1 MSSENDI
8 TETKEYQEMM
18 ELQKK
23 LMEKMEQ
30 FKELDQKQKLENL
43 FSALTNGLYKRII
56 SDEATAAEFSSA
68 VNLLKN
74 NNITI
79 DVDTSDELQKLEEAL
94 EKRRSKK
101 KVLTKEDIDELKE
114 DNSPNVINFKR

>member
-1 MSSENDI
+1 MNENDI
-8 TETKEYQEMM
+8 TNTKEYQEML

-23 LMEKMEQ
+23 LTEKMEQ